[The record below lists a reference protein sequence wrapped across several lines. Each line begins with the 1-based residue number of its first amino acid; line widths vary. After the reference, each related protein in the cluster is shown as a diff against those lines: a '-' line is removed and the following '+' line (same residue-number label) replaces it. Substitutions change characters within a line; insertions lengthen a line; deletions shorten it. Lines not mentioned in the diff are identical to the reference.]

1 MKRAGPSDPAEGDP
15 ALAHSKLRYPR
26 LAPCSFAPSLLAA
39 AGAVGSPSCFVWTGP
54 VSGLLR
60 AHLGERILPVDPWGP
75 IRFSIL
81 TDAFGI
87 RLGVA
92 CI

>member
-1 MKRAGPSDPAEGDP
+1 M
-15 ALAHSKLRYPR
+15 
-26 LAPCSFAPSLLAA
+26 
-39 AGAVGSPSCFVWTGP
+39 
-54 VSGLLR
+54 SGLLR

-92 CI
+92 SVGRSSYRFGRIRTVSVPEGRQP